1 MKKKYMV
8 YSFILMAVLVLTS
21 CISTETAVS
30 DDVATEDTNSKTV
43 LLYLDAGTPLELDD
57 SSLVITLYGYDP
69 FLADAPATEIVS
81 HRYVVKELPATVS
94 VPVPLDPDRM
104 IYPELSK
111 VANPE
116 YYVRVDAVSS
126 GNKVIADFNRGFPI
140 VELSSVLQEVYLKV
154 VE

>member
-1 MKKKYMV
+1 MKRKYMIC
-8 YSFILMAVLVLTS
+8 SFFLMVVLVLTS
-21 CISTETAVS
+21 CASTETAVS
-30 DDVATEDTNSKTV
+30 DSVVTEDTNSKKV
-43 LLYLDAGTPLELDD
+43 LLYLDAGAPLEVDD

-81 HRYVVKELPATVS
+81 HRYVVNELPATVS

-116 YYVRVDAVSS
+116 YYVHVDAISS
-126 GNKVIADFNRGFPI
+126 GKKVRADFDKGFPV
-140 VELSSVLQEVYLKV
+140 VELNSVLQKVYLKV